1 MILRFAVTVISLL
14 VMSVAPMAH
23 AQENPPEALVKSVT
37 NDVLTA
43 LRQDKDIQSG
53 NRKRATQL
61 IEDKVA
67 PHFNFQRMTA
77 LAVGRSWR
85 DASPNQQGALVG
97 EFRTL
102 LVRTYAKAM
111 TAYRD
116 QSVEFPP
123 ARSQADDGEVTVR
136 SHVKQP
142 GGRPVTLDYRLA
154 KADGAWK
161 VHDVA
166 IENISLVTNYREAFA
181 AAVRTGGI
189 DGLIQVLQAKNRV
202 LDEVG
207 DGGRGDAVVQVALR

>member
-1 MILRFAVTVISLL
+1 MILRFLVALISLL
-14 VMSVAPMAH
+14 AMSMSPVLQ
-23 AQENPPEALVKSVT
+23 AQENQPEALVKSVT

-43 LRQDKDIQSG
+43 LRTDKDIQSG
-53 NRKRATQL
+53 NRRRAMQL

-77 LAVGRSWR
+77 LAVGRNWR
-85 DASPNQQGALVG
+85 DASPSQQSALVE

-116 QSVEFPP
+116 QAVEFPP
-123 ARSQADDGEVTVR
+123 ARSQPGDGDVTVR

-142 GGRPVTLDYRLA
+142 GGRPVTLDYSLA
-154 KADGAWK
+154 KADGGWK

-181 AAVRTGGI
+181 AAVRIGGI

-207 DGGRGDAVVQVALR
+207 VHDGAVVQVVAR